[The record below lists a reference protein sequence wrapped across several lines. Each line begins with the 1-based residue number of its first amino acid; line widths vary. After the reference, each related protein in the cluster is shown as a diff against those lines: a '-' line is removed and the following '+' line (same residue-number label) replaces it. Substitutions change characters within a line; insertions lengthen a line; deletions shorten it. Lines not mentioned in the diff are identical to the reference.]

1 MIILFFYLQIRN
13 SDDFS
18 ELDFGSEEYRDCL
31 RVGYGVYFQEEIE
44 NGSVKCFDDELMGM
58 EYIFKKK
65 LKMEVSNV
73 SMTSL
78 DVEGCYLQSE

>member
-1 MIILFFYLQIRN
+1 MHNCDYSFFLFANQEFRRFFQNWTSVQKNIEIAL
-13 SDDFS
+13 
-18 ELDFGSEEYRDCL
+18 EL
-31 RVGYGVYFQEEIE
+31 
-44 NGSVKCFDDELMGM
+44 GM

-78 DVEGCYLQSE
+78 DGEGCYLQSE

>member
-1 MIILFFYLQIRN
+1 MIFQNWTSVQKNIEIAL
-13 SDDFS
+13 
-18 ELDFGSEEYRDCL
+18 EL
-31 RVGYGVYFQEEIE
+31 
-44 NGSVKCFDDELMGM
+44 GM